1 MSSASAFP
9 ATFARDES
17 GSTALAFAISFFVV
31 AFSLGAAVDYG
42 RQSDLKSNLQAAA
55 DSIALASATR
65 GAALTQQE
73 AKQLLNRTLAAS
85 GGRIDT
91 VSVEGDGT
99 GVFTVTL
106 AAEVDASFLAIGG
119 FDKLGATV
127 SSKAKEA
134 TAKKLQSATMS
145 IKSAK
150 GTFDK
155 EIYFVTYDK
164 NGTVLKRQLML
175 TYDYTNKNGKISTKF
190 TPTIGT
196 ATTITVTDYDSYA
209 IEMVAYQDTTYTG
222 KHTFPKTYSSK
233 ALDVSS
239 FLKVAG
245 ACSDTAGSTMDWEDG
260 GDGDYA
266 DLKTTLACTLQT
278 TNQDGVRLTQ

>member
-1 MSSASAFP
+1 MSPVRCVP
-9 ATFARDES
+9 AALRRDES
-17 GSTALAFAISFFVV
+17 GSTVLAFAIAFFVV

-65 GAALTQQE
+65 GVALTEQE

-85 GGRIDT
+85 GGTIT
-91 VSVEGDGT
+91 KVSVVGDGT
-99 GVFTVTL
+99 GLFTVDL
-106 AAEVDASFLAIGG
+106 GAELDASFLAIGG
-119 FDKLGATV
+119 FDKLGAAV
-127 SSKAKEA
+127 RSKARQA

-155 EIYFVTYDK
+155 EIYFVTYDE

-175 TYDYTNKNGKISTKF
+175 TYDYTSKSGKVSTKF
-190 TPTIGT
+190 TPAIGT

-222 KHTFPKTYSSK
+222 QHTFPKTYSSK
-233 ALDVSS
+233 ASDVSG

-245 ACSDTAGSTMDWEDG
+245 TCSDGAGSTMDWEDG

-266 DLKTTLACTLQT
+266 DLRTTLACTLQT
-278 TNQDGVRLTQ
+278 TTDGGVRLTQ

>member
-1 MSSASAFP
+1 MSPVTFVP
-9 ATFARDES
+9 AELRRDER

-31 AFSLGAAVDYG
+31 AFAIGAAVDFG
-42 RQSDLKSNLQAAA
+42 RQSDLRSNLQAAA
-55 DSIALASATR
+55 DSVALASATR
-65 GAALTQQE
+65 GVALTEAE
-73 AKQLLNRTLAAS
+73 AKQMLNRTLASS
-85 GGRIDT
+85 GGRVT
-91 VSVEGDGT
+91 SVSVQGDGS

-106 AAEVDASFLAIGG
+106 AAEVDASFTAIGG
-119 FDKLGATV
+119 FDTLGATV
-127 SSKAKEA
+127 KSKAKEA
-134 TAKKLQSATMS
+134 TAKKLQSATMA
-145 IKSAK
+145 ITAAK

-175 TYDYTNKNGKISTKF
+175 SYDYTNKNGKISTKF
-190 TPTIGT
+190 TPAIGS

-222 KHTFPKTYSSK
+222 KHTYPKTYSSK
-233 ALDVSS
+233 SSDVSS

-245 ACSDTAGSTMDWEDG
+245 ACSDTGGSTMNWEDG

-266 DLKTTLACTLQT
+266 DLKTTLACTLKT
-278 TNQDGVRLTQ
+278 TDADGVRLTQ